1 MKISV
6 LEINKLHGL
15 YNYHVEFNP
24 DLTFLYGLNGC
35 GKTTVLNI
43 IEAIISGRLYE
54 LYAWNFDCIKL
65 DYYDDNSDEKNI
77 YTIYVY
83 YIEENLCVKWKNEN
97 ITVVHDTF
105 VRTCENTET
114 YEDFVFVMDSRYPV
128 LRSIKNEFNYVYLPL
143 NRNST
148 NRLNIAFF
156 ERYGRLKRRRS
167 FYNEWDDRVL
177 SREERIGRTA
187 MLVRKKYAEAS
198 ARVAEIND
206 EFRNKVL
213 KSLLSTNTIVTDTN
227 FANFLTDSI
236 KRLDVDSIHNQYFK
250 LLNSLG
256 ILDEA

>member
-148 NRLNIAFF
+148 NR
-156 ERYGRLKRRRS
+156 
-167 FYNEWDDRVL
+167 
-177 SREERIGRTA
+177 
-187 MLVRKKYAEAS
+187 
-198 ARVAEIND
+198 
-206 EFRNKVL
+206 
-213 KSLLSTNTIVTDTN
+213 
-227 FANFLTDSI
+227 
-236 KRLDVDSIHNQYFK
+236 
-250 LLNSLG
+250 
-256 ILDEA
+256 